1 MGAGRLPRGQILEK
15 KEGASGAKGT
25 QPPPAHSARGVN
37 WVPPP
42 PPILAGAW
50 WAGPGWR
57 AKGPGGVG
65 GLPLQGG
72 WGLSPRGFAF
82 FFFFFP
88 LHFFS
93 SRFYLEAA
101 PGRPR
106 RNVTHQPARRGFG
119 QREGAAP
126 RRQPPSAPRALL
138 LGLPELLCDLCA
150 PSGRPPRPGLRTT
163 SGVGCKESLRL
174 PPPAACPSASRPRR
188 LTARARPLARPCQGP
203 RPARSPPP

>member
-1 MGAGRLPRGQILEK
+1 MGA
-15 KEGASGAKGT
+15 
-25 QPPPAHSARGVN
+25 PPTTH
-37 WVPPP
+37 
-42 PPILAGAW
+42 
-50 WAGPGWR
+50 
-57 AKGPGGVG
+57 PGGSLMGWARLEGQRARRRRGSSPAGWVG
-65 GLPLQGG
+65 
-72 WGLSPRGFAF
+72 AF
-82 FFFFFP
+82 TTWLRLFFFFFP

>member
-42 PPILAGAW
+42 HPSWRELGGLGQAG
-50 WAGPGWR
+50 GP
-57 AKGPGGVG
+57 KGPEASGVFPCRVG
-65 GLPLQGG
+65 GGFHHVA
-72 WGLSPRGFAF
+72 SP